1 MVMRAIKL
9 VLLKMTLNLIKQLQ
23 TGNPNKISLLNQYIT
38 ENYLKVE
45 RWLHRKHSSSKSE
58 AKNEWRMLT
67 DEQVF
72 SFITDCEIADDNI
85 KFLFEHS
92 LFE

>member
-9 VLLKMTLNLIKQLQ
+9 VLLKMTLNWIKQQ
-23 TGNPNKISLLNQYIT
+23 TGNPNKISTNQYIT

-72 SFITDCEIADDNI
+72 SFITDLKC
-85 KFLFEHS
+85 
-92 LFE
+92 

>member
-9 VLLKMTLNLIKQLQ
+9 VLLKMTLNLGLNNFKQVTL
-23 TGNPNKISLLNQYIT
+23 TKSLLNQYIT

-72 SFITDCEIADDNI
+72 SFITDCE
-85 KFLFEHS
+85 S
-92 LFE
+92 